1 MLDSFIIDQL
11 ERQRREEERQR
22 QRPQPQLELEL
33 PYPYPLVPAEP
44 VSEEETGIWSI
55 NLL

>member
-33 PYPYPLVPAEP
+33 PYPYPLVPGEP